1 MTTTQRAD
9 AVAMTEQQ
17 LEAVAGGK
25 AGGYEP
31 GARYVDWKAY
41 MRARCMSRWNSTP
54 ESNREHCSDY
64 E

>member
-1 MTTTQRAD
+1 MPTKQNDTA
-9 AVAMTEQQ
+9 ALTEEQ
-17 LEAVAGGK
+17 LDWVAGGK

-31 GARYVDWKAY
+31 EASYVEWKTY
-41 MRARCMSRWNSTP
+41 MRARCMSLWNSTP